1 AGRVTFQTG
10 RMMGLPH
17 TMAED
22 VATSLMNEPTEAG
35 RRIIY
40 KNMVVNAIKTHDP
53 GDVLDADFMK
63 QLGHTFDQTMPEG
76 VETGRNAKYA
86 YDSNGRD
93 LSKVTAPD
101 GSEFTAGT
109 QASHLGMTAI
119 PDY

>member
-1 AGRVTFQTG
+1 WAEAQLGRIAPESRIAARAGEEGLSAKIFRVLGNNVPVYTDTTTGMQVKGGFDIMSNDAGRVTFQTG

-53 GDVLDADFMK
+53 GDVLDAD
-63 QLGHTFDQTMPEG
+63 
-76 VETGRNAKYA
+76 
-86 YDSNGRD
+86 
-93 LSKVTAPD
+93 
-101 GSEFTAGT
+101 
-109 QASHLGMTAI
+109 
-119 PDY
+119 